1 MRSVPRPVP
10 GDPERDATFARLL
23 PLVTGW
29 ATRLGAGT
37 IDAEAAAADALLVIL
52 RRLPDLH
59 PGAPVEPFAWGVTA
73 RVVREHRRASW
84 WRRWVPGAEPESV
97 APDRGAS
104 PADRERIRL
113 VYRVLGALSEPH
125 REVLVLMDLEERSAS
140 EVAALLGVPEGTVR
154 SRLRLA
160 RDAFR
165 AEAGRVGLG
174 LVHLM
179 EDPDDA

>member
-1 MRSVPRPVP
+1 MRTLPRPVP
-10 GDPERDATFARLL
+10 GELDRDATFAQLL

-37 IDAEAAAADALLVIL
+37 IDAEAAAADALVVIL
-52 RRLPDLH
+52 RRLPDLL

-73 RVVREHRRASW
+73 RVVREHRRLAW
-84 WRRWVPGAEPESV
+84 WRRWVPGAAVEA
-97 APDRGAS
+97 APAPGDT
-104 PADRERIRL
+104 PAQRERCRL

-125 REVLVLMDLEERSAS
+125 REVIVLMDLEERSAA
-140 EVAALLGVPEGTVR
+140 EVAGLLGVPEGTVR

-160 RDAFR
+160 REAFR
-165 AEAGRVGLG
+165 TEAATVGLG